1 MSGSAAAAYRFGQLN
16 KSMEVKV
23 KNILLLVHDDEG
35 QEARLQAALD
45 VTRAVEGHLTCL
57 DVVLV
62 PELSGDLWDGGA
74 AVGMLLADERTRE
87 AANRV
92 TIEDRLKK
100 EGVPWTWVDMTGDLA
115 PCLQKASTLA
125 ELIVV
130 NRHIDGFPL
139 PDMRGAAAEL
149 IVRSGKPVLAVPD
162 SGRGLNVSGH
172 ALVAWDGSSQADRA
186 LQAAVPLLKLA
197 SQVTI
202 LQVDDGSVKV
212 PAGEAASLLSRHDIH
227 PLVVLE
233 RSAKG
238 DAKQVV
244 LSEIVKRKADYV
256 VMGGFGQS
264 RLAEALFG
272 GVSRKLLS
280 ESPVPLLMAH

>member
-1 MSGSAAAAYRFGQLN
+1 M
-16 KSMEVKV
+16 

-45 VTRAVEGHLTCL
+45 VTRALEGHLTCL
-57 DVVLV
+57 DVVIM
-62 PELSGDLWDGGA
+62 PEVSADLWSGGVA
-74 AVGMLLADERTRE
+74 AGMLLSDERTRE
-87 AANRV
+87 AANRA
-92 TIEDRLKK
+92 TIEGRLKI
-100 EGVPWTWVDMTGDLA
+100 EGLPWTWVDMTGDLA

-130 NRHIDGFPL
+130 NRHIEGFPL

-149 IVRSGKPVLAVPD
+149 VVRSGKPILAVPD
-162 SGRGLNVSGH
+162 SSRGLNLSGH
-172 ALVAWDGSSQADRA
+172 AMVAWDGSPQADRA

-197 SQVTI
+197 NQVTI
-202 LQVDDGSVKV
+202 VQVDDGSVDV
-212 PAGEAASLLSRHDIH
+212 PAGEAATFLSRHDIH

-233 RSAKG
+233 NAAKG
-238 DAKQVV
+238 EARQVV
-244 LSEIVKRKADYV
+244 LSEIVKRNVDYV

-264 RLAEALFG
+264 RLSQALFG

-280 ESPVPLLMAH
+280 ECPVPLLMAH

>member
-1 MSGSAAAAYRFGQLN
+1 M
-16 KSMEVKV
+16 

-45 VTRAVEGHLTCL
+45 VARAVEGHLTCL
-57 DVVLV
+57 DVVVL

-74 AVGMLLADERTRE
+74 AAGLLLTEERNRE
-87 AANRV
+87 AANRAKL
-92 TIEDRLKK
+92 EPRL
-100 EGVPWTWVDMTGDLA
+100 EVEEIPWSWVDMTGDVA
-115 PCLQKASTLA
+115 SCLQRASTLA

-149 IVRSGKPVLAVPD
+149 VIRSGKPILAVPD
-162 SGRGLNVSGH
+162 SSRGFDVTGH
-172 ALVAWDGSSQADRA
+172 ALIAWDGSPQADRA

-197 SQVTI
+197 RQVTI

-212 PAGEAASLLSRHDIH
+212 PAGEAALFLSRHDIH

-233 RSAKG
+233 QAAKG
-238 DAKQVV
+238 EARQIIFAEIAK
-244 LSEIVKRKADYV
+244 RHADYV